1 MLDPRKYTDKL
12 PKNENNIFKKQ
23 PRNDDFM
30 SLFQDPTTLGFKL
43 FFFNIGG
50 ATKDVGLKLK
60 DLKSLFKKGASV
72 KDRLDS
78 AFKNVG
84 TFVDTTPII
93 NATGLFGNAL
103 NPNSALYYLDKMGD
117 TARYDMLVDFIE
129 TLSKINSEY
138 PWYFQSVSGLNE
150 AWSRDY
156 SKAKFKK
163 EITIACLE
171 SIDLRMTALMDLYR
185 KIAFDWKNRR
195 AILPENLRQF
205 EMSIKVY
212 DMRRFKTK
220 PNEILGVPTEFNS
233 NNLKLNSAFLG
244 EDYTNTTQIT
254 FNLGHCEFLPD
265 ESGAMLGDVSNVAY
279 ENAAQSIKISYSSIE
294 EDNLYRILASLSTTK
309 KYYKVND
316 YLKKEMSF
324 LQSNEDPAKDL
335 TFSPPGVQ
343 GIFGSLID
351 DITKNISSKAAG
363 LVKNKLSSLFLGNV
377 YGFSAANLIGNAQSL
392 IADAPGRLI
401 NNLRSKK
408 ADKGSD
414 ALGSIFPPTSE
425 TPDPD
430 DLGNIYP
437 NIPETTDGGNL
448 GSIYPPPSET
458 PDPDDLGNIYEN

>member
-23 PRNDDFM
+23 SRNDDFM

-60 DLKSLFKKGASV
+60 DLKSLFKKGSL
-72 KDRLDS
+72 KDKLDNT
-78 AFKNVG
+78 FKNVG
-84 TFVDTTPII
+84 KFVDTTPII

-117 TARYDMLVDFIE
+117 TARYNMLVDFIE

-138 PWYFQSVSGLNE
+138 PWYFQSVSGLND
-150 AWSRDY
+150 AWARDY

-163 EITIACLE
+163 EITITCLE
-171 SIDLRMTALMDLYR
+171 SIDLRITALMDLYR

-195 AILPENLRQF
+195 AILPPNLRQF

-212 DMRRFKTK
+212 DMRKFKTK

-233 NNLKLNSAFLG
+233 NNLKLNAAFLG
-244 EDYTNTTQIT
+244 EDYTDTTQIT

-265 ESGAMLGDVSNVAY
+265 ESGAMLGAVSNVAY
-279 ENAAQSIKISYSSIE
+279 ENVAQTIKISYSSIE
-294 EDNLYRILASLSTTK
+294 EDNLYRILASLGTTK

-316 YLKKEMSF
+316 YLKKEMNF
-324 LQSNEDPAKDL
+324 LKGKDGL
-335 TFSPPGVQ
+335 NDLAFQAPEMQ

-351 DITKNISSKAAG
+351 DVTKNISSKAAS

-392 IADAPGRLI
+392 IADAPSRLI
-401 NNLRSKK
+401 NNLRSEK

-414 ALGSIFPPTSE
+414 ALGSIFPPVSE
-425 TPDPD
+425 TEDAGNLGSVYPPIPDEAD
-430 DLGNIYP
+430 AGD
-437 NIPETTDGGNL
+437 L
-448 GSIYPPPSET
+448 GSIYPPTTET
-458 PDPDDLGNIYEN
+458 PDPDDLGNIYED

>member
-12 PKNENNIFKKQ
+12 PKNENNFFKKQ

-84 TFVDTTPII
+84 KFVDTTPII

-279 ENAAQSIKISYSSIE
+279 ENVAQSIKISYSSIE
-294 EDNLYRILASLSTTK
+294 EDNLYRILATLSK
-309 KYYKVND
+309 KKEYYKVKD
-316 YLKKEMSF
+316 YMKKELEAIGNF
-324 LQSNEDPAKDL
+324 SNETSNPFNL
-335 TFSPPGVQ
+335 PPEMNGV
-343 GIFGSLID
+343 FGSLID
-351 DITKNISSKAAG
+351 DITQNISSKAAG

-408 ADKGSD
+408 ADEGSD

-430 DLGNIYP
+430 D
-437 NIPETTDGGNL
+437 L